1 MLATGVAMAR
11 HRKDLGARKHVRV
24 NLHKPGFVIPAPD
37 APWIECTIVD
47 VSEKGVCLEVGSLP
61 VPKLFGLA
69 FTATGEVLR
78 VCSLIWR
85 NGEMVG
91 AEFLSAKELRAGAV
105 SPPDA
110 AKAKSAAAG
119 KGSATPGSSGWI
131 SPVASR
137 ERR

>member
-1 MLATGVAMAR
+1 MAR
-11 HRKDLGARKHVRV
+11 QRKHLGARKHVRV
-24 NLHKPGFVIPAPD
+24 NLHKPGFVISAPD

-47 VSEKGVCLEVGSLP
+47 VSEKGVCLDVGALP

-91 AEFLSAKELRAGAV
+91 AEFLSARELRAEAA
-105 SPPDA
+105 SPTDA
-110 AKAKSAAAG
+110 AKAKVTAAG
-119 KGSATPGSSGWI
+119 KASAVPGSSGWI
-131 SPVASR
+131 SPAPSR

>member
-1 MLATGVAMAR
+1 MAR

-37 APWIECTIVD
+37 APWIECTILD
-47 VSEKGVCLEVGSLP
+47 VSEKGVSLDVGSLP

-85 NGEMVG
+85 NGEIVG
-91 AEFLSAKELRAGAV
+91 AEFLSAKELRAGAA

-110 AKAKSAAAG
+110 ARAKSTTAAKVAAEG
-119 KGSATPGSSGWI
+119 GSSGWI

-137 ERR
+137 GRR

>member
-1 MLATGVAMAR
+1 MAR

-24 NLHKPGFVIPAPD
+24 NLNKPGFVIPAPD
-37 APWIECTIVD
+37 APWIQCTIID

-91 AEFLSAKELRAGAV
+91 AEFLTAKELRAGAAGA
-105 SPPDA
+105 PDA
-110 AKAKSAAAG
+110 DRAKSTAAG
-119 KGSATPGSSGWI
+119 KVSAMPGSSGWI

>member
-1 MLATGVAMAR
+1 MAR
-11 HRKDLGARKHVRV
+11 ESRNPGGRKHVRV

-47 VSEKGVCLEVGSLP
+47 VSEKGACLEVGSLP

-78 VCSLIWR
+78 VCSLVWR
-85 NGEMVG
+85 NGETVG

-105 SPPDA
+105 DPAEAARAKSKTA
-110 AKAKSAAAG
+110 AKASAV
-119 KGSATPGSSGWI
+119 PGSNGWI

>member
-1 MLATGVAMAR
+1 MAR
-11 HRKDLGARKHVRV
+11 DRKDLGARRHVRV

-37 APWIECTIVD
+37 APWIECTIID
-47 VSEKGVCLEVGSLP
+47 VSEKGVCLDVGSLP

-91 AEFLSAKELRAGAV
+91 AEFLSAKELRSGAA
-105 SPPDA
+105 SSDE
-110 AKAKSAAAG
+110 AKAKSSASA
-119 KGSATPGSSGWI
+119 KGASGSSGWI
-131 SPVASR
+131 APVTT
-137 ERR
+137 RR

>member
-1 MLATGVAMAR
+1 MAR
-11 HRKDLGARKHVRV
+11 HAKDLGARKHVRV

-37 APWIECTIVD
+37 APWIECTIID
-47 VSEKGVCLEVGSLP
+47 VSERGVCLDVGSLP

-78 VCSLIWR
+78 VCSLVWR
-85 NGEMVG
+85 NGETVG
-91 AEFLSAKELRAGAV
+91 AEFLSARELRAGAAA
-105 SPPDA
+105 PPDA
-110 AKAKSAAAG
+110 AKAKSITAA
-119 KGSATPGSSGWI
+119 KVSAEPGSSGWI

>member
-1 MLATGVAMAR
+1 MAR

-47 VSEKGVCLEVGSLP
+47 VSEKGVCLDVGSLP

-69 FTATGEVLR
+69 FTTTGEVLR
-78 VCSLIWR
+78 VCSLVWR

-91 AEFLSAKELRAGAV
+91 AEFLSARELRAGAAGA
-105 SPPDA
+105 PDA
-110 AKAKSAAAG
+110 ARAKSAAAG
-119 KGSATPGSSGWI
+119 KVSAV
-131 SPVASR
+131 PV
-137 ERR
+137 RRL

>member
-1 MLATGVAMAR
+1 MAR

-47 VSEKGVCLEVGSLP
+47 VSEKGVCLDVGALP

-78 VCSLIWR
+78 VCALVWRRGELI
-85 NGEMVG
+85 G
-91 AEFLSAKELRAGAV
+91 AEFLSARELRAGAA
-105 SPPDA
+105 SPDKKERA
-110 AKAKSAAAG
+110 AREARPR
-119 KGSATPGSSGWI
+119 ATEPGSSGWI
-131 SPVASR
+131 SPISAR

>member
-1 MLATGVAMAR
+1 MAR

-24 NLHKPGFVIPAPD
+24 NLHKPGFVIPTPD
-37 APWIECTIVD
+37 APWIECTILD
-47 VSEKGVCLEVGSLP
+47 VSEKGVCLDVGSLP

-85 NGEMVG
+85 NGEIVG
-91 AEFLSAKELRAGAV
+91 AEFLSAKELRAGAA
-105 SPPDA
+105 SPPNATSASA
-110 AKAKSAAAG
+110 AKVPEG
-119 KGSATPGSSGWI
+119 GSSGWI

-137 ERR
+137 ARR

>member
-1 MLATGVAMAR
+1 
-11 HRKDLGARKHVRV
+11 VRV

-47 VSEKGVCLEVGSLP
+47 ISEKGVSLDVGALP

-78 VCSLIWR
+78 VCSLVWR

-91 AEFLSAKELRAGAV
+91 AEFLSAKELRAGAA
-105 SPPDA
+105 PPGKDKERA
-110 AKAKSAAAG
+110 AREARQRAG
-119 KGSATPGSSGWI
+119 ETGNGGWV

>member
-1 MLATGVAMAR
+1 MAR
-11 HRKDLGARKHVRV
+11 QGKDRGARRHVRV
-24 NLHKPGFVIPAPD
+24 NLRKPGFVIPAPD

-47 VSEKGVCLEVGSLP
+47 VSEKGVSLDVGSLP

-85 NGEMVG
+85 NGEMIG
-91 AEFLSAKELRAGAV
+91 AEFLTAKELRAEAA
-105 SPPDA
+105 SPTDA
-110 AKAKSAAAG
+110 AKKKVTAAG
-119 KGSATPGSSGWI
+119 KASAAPGSSGWI
-131 SPVASR
+131 SPAISR

>member
-1 MLATGVAMAR
+1 MVATGVAMTR

-37 APWIECTIVD
+37 APWIECTIID
-47 VSEKGVCLEVGSLP
+47 VSEKGVCLDVGSLP

-69 FTATGEVLR
+69 FTASGGVLR
-78 VCSLIWR
+78 VCSLVWR

-91 AEFLSAKELRAGAV
+91 AEFLSARELRAGVV
-105 SPPDA
+105 SPAGA
-110 AKAKSAAAG
+110 AKAKSKAAG
-119 KGSATPGSSGWI
+119 KASAVPGSSGWI

>member
-1 MLATGVAMAR
+1 MAR

-37 APWIECTIVD
+37 APWIECTILD
-47 VSEKGVCLEVGSLP
+47 ISEKGVCLDVGSLP

-78 VCSLIWR
+78 VCSLVWR
-85 NGEMVG
+85 NGETVG
-91 AEFLSAKELRAGAV
+91 AEFLSARELRAGAAS
-105 SPPDA
+105 SPEA
-110 AKAKSAAAG
+110 AKAKAATAGQASAV
-119 KGSATPGSSGWI
+119 PGSSGWI

-137 ERR
+137 R

>member
-1 MLATGVAMAR
+1 MAR

-47 VSEKGVCLEVGSLP
+47 ISEKGVCLDVGSLP

-78 VCSLIWR
+78 VCTLVWR
-85 NGEMVG
+85 RGELVG
-91 AEFLSAKELRAGAV
+91 AEFLSARELRAGAASPDKEKERAAMEARQRAVGAGPSGWV
-105 SPPDA
+105 SPV
-110 AKAKSAAAG
+110 G
-119 KGSATPGSSGWI
+119 
-131 SPVASR
+131 SR

>member
-1 MLATGVAMAR
+1 MAR
-11 HRKDLGARKHVRV
+11 HRKDLGARKHVRI

-47 VSEKGVCLEVGSLP
+47 VSEKGVSLDVGSLP

-78 VCSLIWR
+78 VCSLLWR

-91 AEFLSAKELRAGAV
+91 AEFLSAKELRGAAA

-110 AKAKSAAAG
+110 AKAKSMTAAKVAAA
-119 KGSATPGSSGWI
+119 SGSSGWI
-131 SPVASR
+131 APVASR
-137 ERR
+137 R